1 MYDATARKKY
11 EEYQKSLEDLN
22 NKLAE
27 RQELWQNIS
36 NRGQNNSEVE
46 TILKNKANDVI
57 YLLLALKKLKDNEL
71 TYTENIEV
79 TYEKIKK
86 VS

>member
-71 TYTENIEV
+71 TYTEKDLN
-79 TYEKIKK
+79 TKK
-86 VS
+86 S

>member
-71 TYTENIEV
+71 TYTEKDLN
-79 TYEKIKK
+79 TKK
-86 VS
+86 VNKKFF